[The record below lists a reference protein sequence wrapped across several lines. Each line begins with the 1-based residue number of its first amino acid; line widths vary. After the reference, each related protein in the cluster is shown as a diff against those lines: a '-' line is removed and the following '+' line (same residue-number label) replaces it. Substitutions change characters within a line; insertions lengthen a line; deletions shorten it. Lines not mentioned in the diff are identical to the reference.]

1 MSINVFRGGKFRPQS
16 GGRLISNNLGRP
28 NIFLPNSQ
36 VGYGFG
42 SALKPIAKKLL
53 TTLKGQA
60 RKIPGYLGRVVKRHG
75 KKAVKQAT
83 KQVISGIL
91 TGKIKKGNRKQAAKR
106 IAISNFKQAQQNI
119 KKTIIKDITKPK
131 RKMPKQQQQQQQ
143 KISRK
148 RKPFYLAYRNKP
160 AKRRRKDIFD
170 K

>member
-1 MSINVFRGGKFRPQS
+1 MDLEVHLN
-16 GGRLISNNLGRP
+16 
-28 NIFLPNSQ
+28 
-36 VGYGFG
+36 
-42 SALKPIAKKLL
+42 PIAKKLL

-106 IAISNFKQAQQNI
+106 IAISNFKQAQENI
-119 KKTIIKDITKPK
+119 KKTIIKDIIKPK
-131 RKMPKQQQQQQQ
+131 PKPKPKMMLKKTTMPKQQ